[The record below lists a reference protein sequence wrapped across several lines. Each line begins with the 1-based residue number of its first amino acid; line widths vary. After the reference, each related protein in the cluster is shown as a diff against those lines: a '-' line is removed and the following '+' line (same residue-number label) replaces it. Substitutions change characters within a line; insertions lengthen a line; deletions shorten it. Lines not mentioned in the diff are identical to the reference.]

1 MSRRL
6 LLTLLLA
13 FLPACKK
20 KEARNEKTYALQGE
34 IVTTNAQ
41 SKTATIKHEKIG
53 DWMDA
58 MTMEFPVRDDAGF
71 AKLAAGRKLTATVH
85 TIPETIEYW
94 ITDIH
99 VEGQ

>member
-1 MSRRL
+1 MSRRFFFAAL
-6 LLTLLLA
+6 CALLA
-13 FLPACKK
+13 ACKK
-20 KEARNEKTYALQGE
+20 KAARAEKTYPLRGE
-34 IVTTNAQ
+34 VVSTNAQ

-85 TIPETIEYW
+85 TIPETFEYW